1 VSEIQRIVHPPC
13 DVVIGVVHR
22 REQAQSPPASRRNP
36 VASGKISG
44 SVSRHHP
51 VAILFRSSTA

>member
-1 VSEIQRIVHPPC
+1 
-13 DVVIGVVHR
+13 VHR
-22 REQAQSPPASRRNP
+22 REQAQSQPASRRNP